1 MLLLGNLDFE
11 ILLYNLYNFLGGGP
25 LSGSPGCYQNLSLIR
40 LTTELIKQHFYGKP
54 DNQKW
59 IIVDM
64 GVTFADDTIP
74 GIDLIYPDPGFIIDK
89 KEDLLGIILT
99 HAHEDHIGAIA
110 HIWPKLKCKIYAT
123 PFTAVLINEKFKEKK
138 IDISKELKIVQLN
151 STLDLDPFKIEF
163 VTLTHS
169 ILEPNGLKIET
180 PVGNILH
187 TGDWKCDPDPLI
199 GENINSKR
207 LKEIGD
213 EGVLAMICD
222 STNVFSAGRA
232 GSELDVRN
240 NLLKVM
246 QRLNKRIIITSFASN
261 VARMETAFYCA
272 EKTGRQIAL
281 VGRSM
286 HRIYKAA
293 RQCGYLNNVIE
304 PLDARDVKN
313 IAREKIVYLCTGSQG
328 EPMGAM
334 NRIANYIH
342 PDVFIERGD
351 TVIFSSKIIPGNE
364 KKLYKLHNQLVK
376 EGIEVISE
384 ENEYIHVSG
393 HPNRE
398 DLKDMYN
405 WIKPKCVIPVHGE
418 HRHMI
423 EHINFAKEM
432 QVPYPVKVENGD
444 IVRIYPGN
452 KPEVFDK
459 APSGKLYV
467 DGNISV
473 EEDSQSIKERKNL
486 SANGFIEATI
496 LITPKGNIH
505 NRPLLTFR
513 GLPIYEKEEFLYELE
528 DEIEKTT
535 RSFSLNNK
543 KQETNLI
550 DALKTTCRKFTKEKT
565 GKRPLTNINLVR
577 I

>member
-1 MLLLGNLDFE
+1 MNMNLFA
-11 ILLYNLYNFLGGGP
+11 
-25 LSGSPGCYQNLSLIR
+25 
-40 LTTELIKQHFYGKP
+40 YGKP
-54 DNQKW
+54 ENQKW
-59 IIVDM
+59 IIVDI
-64 GVTFADDTIP
+64 GVTFADDSIP
-74 GIDLIYPDPGFIIDK
+74 GIDLIYPDPGFIVDK
-89 KEDLLGIILT
+89 KDDLLGIVLT

-123 PFTAVLINEKFKEKK
+123 PFTSVLINEKFKEKK
-138 IDISKELKIVQLN
+138 IDITGYLKIVELN
-151 STLDLDPFKIEF
+151 STLNLDPFNVEF

-207 LKEIGD
+207 LKEIGK
-213 EGVLAMICD
+213 EGVIVMICD

-232 GSELDVRN
+232 GSELDVRKN
-240 NLLKVM
+240 MLKVI
-246 QRLNKRIIITSFASN
+246 QRLNKRVIITSFASN
-261 VARMETAFYCA
+261 VARMESAFYCA
-272 EKTGRQIAL
+272 EKVGRQIAL

-293 RQCGYLNNVIE
+293 KQCGYLNNVIE
-304 PLDARDVKN
+304 PLDSRDAKN
-313 IAREKIVYLCTGSQG
+313 ISRNKIVYLCTGSQG

-334 NRIANYIH
+334 NRISNYTH
-342 PDVFIERGD
+342 PDVFIEKGD
-351 TVIFSSKIIPGNE
+351 AVIFSSKIIPGNE

-384 ENEYIHVSG
+384 ESEYIHVSG

-398 DLKDMYN
+398 DLRDMYN
-405 WIKPKCVIPVHGE
+405 WIKPKSVIPVHGE
-418 HRHMI
+418 HRHML

-432 QVPYPVKVENGD
+432 QVPYPIKVENGD
-444 IVRIYPGN
+444 IVRLYPGK
-452 KPEVFDK
+452 KPEVYDK
-459 APSGKLYV
+459 APNGRIYV
-467 DGNISV
+467 DGSISV
-473 EEDSQSIKERKNL
+473 EEDSQSIKERKNV

-513 GLPIYEKEEFLYELE
+513 GLPIYEKEEFQSGLE
-528 DEIEKTT
+528 DEIEKTVKN
-535 RSFSLNNK
+535 FSLNNK

-550 DALKTTCRKFTKEKT
+550 DALKSTCRKFTKQKT
-565 GKRPLTNINLVR
+565 GKRPLANINLVR

>member
-1 MLLLGNLDFE
+1 MKEELIFCP
-11 ILLYNLYNFLGGGP
+11 LGG
-25 LSGSPGCYQNLSLIR
+25 SGEIGMNMNL
-40 LTTELIKQHFYGKP
+40 FAYGKLE
-54 DNQKW
+54 NQKW
-59 IIVDM
+59 IIVDI
-64 GVTFADDTIP
+64 GVTFADDSIP

-89 KEDLLGIILT
+89 KDDLLGIVLT

-110 HIWPKLKCKIYAT
+110 HIWPKLKCKMYAT
-123 PFTAVLINEKFKEKK
+123 PFTSVLISEKIKEKK
-138 IDISKELKIVQLN
+138 IDITGYLKIVDLN
-151 STLDLDPFKIEF
+151 STLNLDPFKVEF

-207 LKEIGD
+207 LKEIGK
-213 EGVLAMICD
+213 EGVIAMICD

-232 GSELDVRN
+232 GSELDVRKN
-240 NLLKVM
+240 MLKVM
-246 QRLNKRIIITSFASN
+246 ERLNKRVIVTSFASN
-261 VARMETAFYCA
+261 VARMESVFYCA
-272 EKTGRQIAL
+272 KKVGRQIVL

-293 RQCGYLNNVIE
+293 KQCGYLNNVIE
-304 PLDARDVKN
+304 PLDARDAKN
-313 IAREKIVYLCTGSQG
+313 ISRNKIVYLCTGSQG

-334 NRIANYIH
+334 NRISNYTH
-342 PDVFIERGD
+342 PDVFIEKGD
-351 TVIFSSKIIPGNE
+351 AVIFSSKIIPGNE

-384 ENEYIHVSG
+384 ETDYIHVSG

-398 DLKDMYN
+398 DLRDMYN
-405 WIKPKCVIPVHGE
+405 WIKPKSVIPVHGE
-418 HRHMI
+418 HRHML

-432 QVPYPVKVENGD
+432 QVPYPIKVENGD
-444 IVRIYPGN
+444 IVRLYPGK
-452 KPEVFDK
+452 KPEVYDK
-459 APSGKLYV
+459 APNGKIYV
-467 DGNISV
+467 DGSISV
-473 EEDSQSIKERKNL
+473 EEDSQSIKERKNVA
-486 SANGFIEATI
+486 ANGFIEATI

-513 GLPIYEKEEFLYELE
+513 GLPIYEKEEFQIGLE
-528 DEIEKTT
+528 DEIEKTVKA
-535 RSFSLNNK
+535 FSLNNK

-550 DALKTTCRKFTKEKT
+550 DALKSTCRKFTKQKT
-565 GKRPLTNINLVR
+565 GKRPLANINLVR